1 MNITYKV
8 ECLTAVSHYLRALEQ
23 YLQIFKDDEF
33 LVEVCLRCLE
43 VLYIG
48 KGGKMVA
55 LVTEPYNILRRE

>member
-1 MNITYKV
+1 M
-8 ECLTAVSHYLRALEQ
+8 SHYLRALEQ